1 MNILLIFF
9 ALPIAVIIFSTIL
22 QKIFKCPIL
31 VASIIF
37 AIFLVITFVVDNLN
51 FLIATIV
58 YTFISFI
65 TAYIVMIL
73 CKFISYVDYNTR
85 NVNSCNMTCSCNN
98 TCRRECN
105 SDICDDAG
113 NSNIGDQNI
122 ATLNGS
128 FNIGRNGT
136 ICTCN
141 QVDNNTIAVSANVIP
156 NNSRTGR
163 FCGTYRRCR

>member
-1 MNILLIFF
+1 MKIMNTLLIFF
-9 ALPIAVIIFSTIL
+9 ALPIAVIIFSIIL

-37 AIFLVITFVVDNLN
+37 AIFLVITFVVNNLN

-73 CKFISYVDYNTR
+73 CKIISCIDCNTR
-85 NVNSCNMTCSCNN
+85 DVNCCICNN
-98 TCRRECN
+98 TCERECDTDVCNN
-105 SDICDDAG
+105 SN
-113 NSNIGDQNI
+113 NSNIGNQNI
-122 ATLNGS
+122 TTLNGS